1 MPQPVPD
8 LKYWQE
14 DLVKLSI
21 SKLGTFEPLNAQRIL
36 PFNTFQKVRFLLG
49 WLTVQLID
57 IEQTYYKT
65 ERRAVF
71 HQTDIGAYTALVNK
85 NLRLE
90 ETMPKMVKKSVLWQL
105 QISNATYRRSLDVH
119 LQIESR
125 NYKVAKLDDDLYRM
139 KVSLNDCRMDIP
151 PKVMEFHIRQMEE
164 RMKDKRIDLQ
174 ASAMIG
180 KM

>member
-1 MPQPVPD
+1 M
-8 LKYWQE
+8 
-14 DLVKLSI
+14 
-21 SKLGTFEPLNAQRIL
+21 
-36 PFNTFQKVRFLLG
+36 
-49 WLTVQLID
+49 QLID

-71 HQTDIGAYTALVNK
+71 HQTDTGAYAAIVNK

-119 LQIESR
+119 LQTESR
-125 NYKVAKLDDDLYRM
+125 NYMVAKLDDDLYRM
-139 KVSLNDCRMDIP
+139 KVSLNDCRMDIL
-151 PKVMEFHIRQMEE
+151 PKMMEFHIRQMEQ
-164 RMKDKRIDLQ
+164 RMKDKQIDLQ

-180 KM
+180 KLQ